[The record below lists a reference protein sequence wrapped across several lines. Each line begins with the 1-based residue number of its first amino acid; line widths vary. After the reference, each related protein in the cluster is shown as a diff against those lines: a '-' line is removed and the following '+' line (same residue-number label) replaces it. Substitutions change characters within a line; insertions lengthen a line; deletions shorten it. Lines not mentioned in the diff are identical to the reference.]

1 MARYSYMIPRDTKGE
16 GRILMIFTKK
26 SFLGT
31 VLGASI
37 ALITIYPIC
46 AIFGASLI
54 GWIGVLIFGLI
65 GFIITALK
73 MPNSSNFEILR
84 KTGGEDID
92 EILLRLIK
100 FKKGG
105 KRVYLYREFNT
116 DTYNSSSLFSNNN
129 SSFNCSILLYTIQ
142 K

>member
-16 GRILMIFTKK
+16 GRILMIFTRK
-26 SFLGT
+26 SFIGT
-31 VLGASI
+31 VIGAAI

-46 AIFGASLI
+46 AIFGATMI
-54 GWIGVLIFGLI
+54 GIISVLVFGLI
-65 GFIITALK
+65 GFIITAAK

-92 EILLRLIK
+92 EILLRYLK

-105 KRVYLYREFNT
+105 KRLYLYWTGGKEN
-116 DTYNSSSLFSNNN
+116 D
-129 SSFNCSILLYTIQ
+129 
-142 K
+142 